1 MKETVSGR
9 KTPTERLQIGFDMWR
24 AARKLVAAG
33 VRQQH
38 PDWSDDEI
46 NREIARRMSHRL
58 V

>member
-1 MKETVSGR
+1 MAAIYRR